1 MAKGDKF
8 YFDNYLACAAL
19 AKKAAA
25 YLVECL
31 ENYDP
36 DNIAAGT
43 EFDLLGVEGGVISTG
58 RIESVSTEI
67 PKE

>member
-8 YFDNYLACAAL
+8 YFDNYKACAEL

-31 ENYDP
+31 EKIIGLAY
-36 DNIAAGT
+36 
-43 EFDLLGVEGGVISTG
+43 FSLYFSF
-58 RIESVSTEI
+58 
-67 PKE
+67 

>member
-8 YFDNYLACAAL
+8 YFDNYKACAEL

-36 DNIAAGT
+36 DKNRRYAQGNAW
-43 EFDLLGVEGGVISTG
+43 L
-58 RIESVSTEI
+58 
-67 PKE
+67 

>member
-8 YFDNYLACAAL
+8 YFENFAACAAL
-19 AKKAAA
+19 SQSAAN

-36 DNIAAGT
+36 EKLEECLKRCT
-43 EFDLLGVEGGVISTG
+43 KSST
-58 RIESVSTEI
+58 RPTLRSMN
-67 PKE
+67 